1 MLFNNGLKLIYK
13 YWLTLIYTE
22 NRNLECP
29 IISVSSLCFTFYV
42 IMACRLKEIFVS
54 TFLLSCF
61 VFLRSWVRMIATTS
75 FSQVHFLEISRNH
88 FLSHVFR
95 VPRDA
100 PSQRLWNS
108 LIGWKLNPKL
118 RFNNVLWLDDSLH
131 VGQMDASLHIDPMD
145 ASLYIHP
152 IDTSLHID
160 PVDALG
166 HRPLSGSPILCILL
180 TCALSYFEVSN
191 YL

>member
-88 FLSHVFR
+88 FFE
-95 VPRDA
+95 PRISCPERCPEPTLMKFLDWMKA
-100 PSQRLWNS
+100 QSKIAFQQCFV
-108 LIGWKLNPKL
+108 IGWQPPCRSNGCQPPYRSNGWQPLYTSNRYQSPYRSSWCPGPPPSSRL
-118 RFNNVLWLDDSLH
+118 PHPLH
-131 VGQMDASLHIDPMD
+131 TTD
-145 ASLYIHP
+145 
-152 IDTSLHID
+152 
-160 PVDALG
+160 
-166 HRPLSGSPILCILL
+166 LC
-180 TCALSYFEVSN
+180 T
-191 YL
+191 